1 LILYLDILEY
11 SCEIAAQAGGTN
23 SSCVDRA
30 FLVESTSKSPSGY
43 CRHGAFITIFKLK
56 PIILGMAENIGV
68 TQL

>member
-1 LILYLDILEY
+1 EY

-30 FLVESTSKSPSGY
+30 FLVESTSKSPSGVPPARSIY
-43 CRHGAFITIFKLK
+43 YIFKLK